1 MKAMHVI
8 IEAEFDSSDRENA
21 PKCHPGTRT
30 RFIEEL
36 KSHIRSG
43 TRIIWLYGP
52 AGVGKSA
59 IMQTLAE
66 TLAPSVTCLSFF
78 FSRPNSRD
86 DPKKVFPTLAY
97 RLATVLPGY
106 RRYIEEKL
114 SMDPFFL
121 AKTLEEQFKRLFI
134 DPITNKWVGNVPR
147 CVVFLDGLDE
157 ANGSSAQC
165 RILDLIRGFVESD
178 RTSNN
183 PIFWVI
189 ASRPEP
195 HLQASFSRI
204 KKKVSDDFWKLEVPI
219 DSDEA
224 SQEVETYV
232 RAAFKKIQEDFSDV
246 VPARWPPEAHLLKI
260 ATTSS
265 GLFVFA
271 STCMAYIGDQN
282 PVHRLNHIV
291 GLIDHYRE
299 ESHNVRPN
307 LTRNP
312 FELLDIVYHT
322 IMDSVPTDIIS
333 TTRTIL
339 GFYLLENGITGSPPL
354 IVACKILGY
363 DQSDAYAAL
372 RGLHSVLRVPP
383 QDEPDTPLKFL
394 HASFSDFLRDKSR
407 SRIHW
412 INMEKEIREVWRC
425 YVRVFRHLLK
435 TLHPG
440 MFRSVP
446 CYLALTKHIQQS
458 FSHSHSLAISLRG
471 AFNAIHC

>member
-1 MKAMHVI
+1 MKVMHVT

-30 RFIEEL
+30 RFLEEL
-36 KSHIRSG
+36 KARIFLG
-43 TRIIWLYGP
+43 TRITWLYGP

-66 TLAPSVTCLSFF
+66 TLAPSIICLSFF

-86 DPKKVFPTLAY
+86 DTKKVFPTLAY
-97 RLATVLPGY
+97 RLAITNPVY
-106 RRYIEEKL
+106 RRYLEENL
-114 SMDPFFL
+114 AIDPDFL
-121 AKTLEEQFKRLFI
+121 AKTVKQQFMRLFV
-134 DPITNKWVGNVPR
+134 DPIANKRIDNITR

-165 RILDLIRGFVESD
+165 RILDLIQGFVESD
-178 RTSNN
+178 RTCSI

-195 HLQASFSRI
+195 HLRTFFSRI
-204 KKKVSDDFWKLEVPI
+204 EGKIPDDFWKLEVPI
-219 DSDEA
+219 DSDESA
-224 SQEVETYV
+224 REVEAYI

-246 VPARWPPEAHLLKI
+246 VPARWPPEAALLKV

-282 PVHRLNHIV
+282 PVRRLSHVV

-312 FELLDIVYHT
+312 FDLLDILYRTV
-322 IMDSVPTDIIS
+322 MDSIPADS
-333 TTRTIL
+333 LPTTRSIL
-339 GFYLLENGITGSPPL
+339 GFYLLDEEMTGNPPL
-354 IVACKILGY
+354 IIACKVLGY
-363 DQSDAYAAL
+363 DQSEAHAAL
-372 RGLHSVLRVPP
+372 RGLHSVLRFPP
-383 QDEPDTPLKFL
+383 QGDPKIHVSFL
-394 HASFSDFLRDKSR
+394 HASFSDFLRDESR
-407 SRIHW
+407 SGKHW
-412 INMEKEIREVWRC
+412 IDMSEEIRRVWRC
-425 YVRVFRHLLK
+425 YVQVFRHLLK
-435 TLHPG
+435 TPHPG
-440 MFRSVP
+440 AV
-446 CYLALTKHIQQS
+446 
-458 FSHSHSLAISLRG
+458 
-471 AFNAIHC
+471 